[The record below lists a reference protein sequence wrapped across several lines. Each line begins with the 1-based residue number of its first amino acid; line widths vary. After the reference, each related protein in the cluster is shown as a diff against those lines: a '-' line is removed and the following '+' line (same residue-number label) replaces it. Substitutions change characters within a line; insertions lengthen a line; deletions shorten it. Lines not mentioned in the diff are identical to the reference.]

1 VRNFVRQK
9 TIDCGES
16 YREIDIYNY
25 SMTQKEYARRKRSKK
40 EKISSLKQRDLNDK
54 NAKRYFTQ
62 LGNLNF
68 GDDKTALHTVLTYND
83 ENLPST
89 IEEAENIVSNY
100 LRRVNYRRIKE
111 GLPALKYILVTA
123 YRFAKDGET
132 PVRIHHHIIM
142 NGGLPR
148 EMVEDMWT
156 NQRINWNR
164 YKKDQEY
171 RNSIKHI
178 GYVNADRLQS
188 GDTGITPLCV
198 YLASQPG
205 GKKRWSSSRNLKR
218 PEGRNND
225 TRYSKREVEK
235 IIRNQEGREFW
246 EKKYPGW
253 TLTDDTYGKQYEH
266 NEITGWAIYLK
277 LRRIRQ

>member
-1 VRNFVRQK
+1 MRNFVRQK
-9 TIDCGES
+9 TIDCGER

-68 GDDKTALHTVLTYND
+68 GDDKMALHVAPTYND

-100 LRRVNYRRIKE
+100 LRRVNYRRIKD

-225 TRYSKREVEK
+225 TRYSKREMEK

-253 TLTDDTYGKQYEH
+253 TLTDDTYGKQYEY

>member
-1 VRNFVRQK
+1 MRNFVRQK
-9 TIDCGES
+9 TIHCGDN
-16 YREIDIYNY
+16 YREVDIYNY
-25 SMTQKEYARRKRSKK
+25 SITQKEYAKKKRSKRK
-40 EKISSLKQRDLNDK
+40 KISPPKQRSLNDK

-68 GDDKTALHTVLTYND
+68 GDDKTSLHVTATYSE

-89 IEEAENIVSNY
+89 VEEAENIVSNY

-111 GLPALKYILVTA
+111 GLSALKYILVTA
-123 YRFAKDGET
+123 YSTGKDGET

-148 EMVEDMWT
+148 EVVEDIWT
-156 NQRINWNR
+156 KKRINWNR

-171 RNSIKHI
+171 RNSIEHI
-178 GYVNADRLQS
+178 GYVNADRLQP

-198 YLASQPG
+198 YLAKQPG
-205 GKKRWSSSRNLKR
+205 GKKRWSSSRNLIR
-218 PEGRNND
+218 PESKNND
-225 TRYSKREVEK
+225 YRFSRREVER
-235 IIRNQEGREFW
+235 IIRSGEGREFW
-246 EKKYPGW
+246 ETMYEGW
-253 TLTDDTYGKQYEH
+253 TLTDDTYGVQYEY

-277 LRRIRQ
+277 LRRIRR

>member
-1 VRNFVRQK
+1 MHNFVRQK

-25 SMTQKEYARRKRSKK
+25 SMTQKQFARKKRSKK
-40 EKISSLKQRDLNDK
+40 EKLSSPKQKDLNDK

-68 GDDKTALHTVLTYND
+68 GDDRTALHSTHTYND

-89 IEEAENIVSNY
+89 IEEAEKIVSNY
-100 LRRVNYRRIKE
+100 LRRLNYRMIKE

-123 YRFAKDGET
+123 YRVAKDGET

-142 NGGLPR
+142 SGGLPR
-148 EMVEDMWT
+148 EVIEDMWT
-156 NQRINWNR
+156 NDRINWKK
-164 YKKDQEY
+164 YKNDAEY
-171 RNSIKHI
+171 RNSLKRI
-178 GYVNADRLQS
+178 GYVNADRLQP
-188 GDTGITPLCV
+188 GDTGITALCV
-198 YLASQPG
+198 YLATQPG

-225 TRYSKREVEK
+225 TRYSRREVEK
-235 IIRNQEGREFW
+235 IVRACEGREFW
-246 EKKYPGW
+246 EKEYPGW
-253 TLTDDTYGKQYEH
+253 TLTDDTYGVNYEY

-277 LRRIRQ
+277 LRKIRR